1 MLKIQPTGD
10 EIFLQMEEAKLGA
23 LDSSSMKTGQEW
35 GIITAIGPEVQNKDL
50 KVGTKIF
57 VKGWAMDVIRYDN
70 KDYIFV
76 SESRKGIKAI
86 IK

>member
-1 MLKIQPTGD
+1 MKIQPTGD